1 VRGDGLDDL
10 VKIVGLAPTLFA
22 LIVSLASCG
31 PIDTRSCKIL
41 LDKKQQYELLE
52 RLRPVVEAKS
62 SNGSTYPFEVQ
73 LERYEPVFR
82 ECSNFYEV
90 KFEAIANPNSTTVFT
105 GSDEQYLIYKTGNQ
119 VVGPLVFR

>member
-1 VRGDGLDDL
+1 VRGGLDDL
-10 VKIVGLAPTLFA
+10 VKIVRLAPTLFA
-22 LIVSLASCG
+22 LIVSLTSCG

-52 RLRPVVEAKS
+52 RLRPVIESPLVT
-62 SNGSTYPFEVQ
+62 GRVYLFEWK

-90 KFEAIANPNSTTVFT
+90 KFVANANPTPTTFFT
-105 GSDEQYLIYKTGNQ
+105 GSSEQYLIYKTGNQ
-119 VVGPLVFR
+119 IAGPLVYR